1 MLEDRDEVSC
11 PLIRDLFH
19 KRWFVLIMWQVCSFF
34 LCAMGVVV
42 TLIDRINGS
51 TLTFFQL
58 LITYGMLSLAHI
70 WHIESSDIALWKY
83 ICVAVLNCMGDGF
96 SVISYSYTSLA
107 SSLLLTTTVV
117 FWVVPLSYLVFKRK
131 FSIPQLLAL
140 LLGLAGMVFV
150 FIADGTAGSRW
161 KGNMFAIFSAMS
173 FAGSTVLQEYLVHN
187 ASAIAYLTRFGMSAT
202 VITGILTG
210 AFEWKQI
217 RSYNFSVKVVLLILL
232 YALIQTIYYTF
243 CPFIMQHSTAA
254 EMNLS
259 FLTSNFL
266 SLLISI
272 LAFGQKASWLY
283 LVGFFC
289 IPIAIAIYSLFPP
302 KEQKVDDRSYDE
314 EEQS

>member
-1 MLEDRDEVSC
+1 
-11 PLIRDLFH
+11 
-19 KRWFVLIMWQVCSFF
+19 
-34 LCAMGVVV
+34 
-42 TLIDRINGS
+42 
-51 TLTFFQL
+51 
-58 LITYGMLSLAHI
+58 
-70 WHIESSDIALWKY
+70 
-83 ICVAVLNCMGDGF
+83 
-96 SVISYSYTSLA
+96 
-107 SSLLLTTTVV
+107 
-117 FWVVPLSYLVFKRK
+117 
-131 FSIPQLLAL
+131 
-140 LLGLAGMVFV
+140 
-150 FIADGTAGSRW
+150 
-161 KGNMFAIFSAMS
+161 
-173 FAGSTVLQEYLVHN
+173 
-187 ASAIAYLTRFGMSAT
+187 MSAT

-259 FLTSNFL
+259 FL
-266 SLLISI
+266 ISI